1 MIAIFN
7 RAKALKGLLV
17 AGFIAVSLWAMTAP
31 AYAIDM
37 YDNERGQKQT
47 TERYDKIQS
56 EQGGMNNF
64 DDVDPRR
71 NANEAKAQTL
81 IDTAKRRKAQASD
94 PLETAREAIGD
105 LKNNITGAADDAAS
119 TITNKADQ
127 LTDKAASA
135 VDSVGNKAADAA
147 DRVGNKAANAA
158 DRAGSKADNLTD
170 RAANAAD
177 RAGSKADR
185 LTDKAANAADRAGD
199 KVDRAAKSL
208 TNRPADA
215 AGRGGSIKPGRGD
228 YQLND

>member
-31 AYAIDM
+31 AYAAKDVDM
-37 YDNERGQKQT
+37 YGNERGQKQT

-56 EQGGMNNF
+56 EKGGMNNF

-81 IDTAKRRKAQASD
+81 IDTAKRRNAQASD

-105 LKNNITGAADDAAS
+105 LKSNITGAADDAADTVS
-119 TITNKADQ
+119 SKADQ
-127 LTDKAASA
+127 LK
-135 VDSVGNKAADAA
+135 NKAADAA
-147 DRVGNKAANAA
+147 DRAGDKAANVADRVGNKADQLKDRAGNAA
-158 DRAGSKADNLTD
+158 DRAGN
-170 RAANAAD
+170 
-177 RAGSKADR
+177 KADR
-185 LTDKAANAADRAGD
+185 LTDKAARAADRAGD
-199 KVDRAAKSL
+199 RVDRTAQDL

-215 AGRGGSIKPGRGD
+215 AGRGGNIKPGRGD